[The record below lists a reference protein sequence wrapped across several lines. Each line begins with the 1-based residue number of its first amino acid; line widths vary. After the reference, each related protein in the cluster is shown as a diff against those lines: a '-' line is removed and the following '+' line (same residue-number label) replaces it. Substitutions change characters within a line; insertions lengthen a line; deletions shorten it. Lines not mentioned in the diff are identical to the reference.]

1 MKKSSYI
8 SAKYL
13 TTFLLALFFVSS
25 AGEATAQYF
34 SFGKN
39 RVQYKNFEW
48 KYIQSEHFDVYY
60 YQSKNYDLANFTAVN
75 LEASLKQISEDF
87 GHQIVDRIEV
97 IIYDSHNDFSQTNA
111 VPGLPIDAEGIGGA
125 TDLFKNRITMPFSG
139 NYAEFRSTLQHELVH
154 AVINDM
160 FYGGSAQSLISGNV
174 QLQIPLWFNEGIAEY
189 ESNGWDTNSDMF
201 VRDGIINDYMPS
213 ISRLQG
219 YLAYR
224 GGQSVWNFIVEEYG
238 RQKIREIMQ
247 NLQNLRSIEG
257 AFRRSLGLSVSE
269 LNERW
274 KDYYRERY
282 LPEVA
287 EREKIGNFA
296 ELLTERSKSGT
307 YNTSPAVS
315 PRGDK
320 VAMITNE
327 RGFLDVVVINA
338 ITGEKIKTIIKGGDN
353 INFEELNI
361 LEPNLS
367 WSPDGS
373 KITLSTK
380 TKGSDNL
387 AIVDYETGNVQKIQF
402 PKLDAMG
409 SVAWS
414 PDGKK
419 IAFDGSIGPF
429 QDIFVY
435 NIETRQFRNVTNDV
449 ISDYEPAWSADS
461 ETLYFTSARG
471 DNLILN
477 KVKNNI
483 ELLENDYMYNTDI
496 YSVALGS
503 NEATRL
509 TKTPKWSEYQP
520 ATTNSGRLIYISEK
534 NGIPNVY
541 ELNLSDRTIA
551 PLTNLQTGVLQMSI
565 SSDGA
570 RLAVGSINEG
580 YTDIFMVR
588 SPFSRK
594 KEFDLS
600 DNHWAQRRANET
612 ESQRVPAVGYLQ
624 ERLAITNGPTLS
636 GDLPPADS
644 LQTIAEAGDE
654 ESGSDNDTTDS
665 EESDTTQAESDDID
679 FRNYVFDTE
688 VSEDSV
694 FTAEYLDED
703 VFEVENNK
711 TEDGRFQPKDYRLKF
726 STDIVYAGGNFS
738 TTFGATG
745 LTQIVFSDLLGN
757 HQISFGSNLVFD
769 LRNSNYFLQYGYLKQ
784 RTNWLFNVS
793 HSATQYQTFSG
804 SIFRFR
810 TLAASVTARY
820 PFDKFRR
827 VDLSLSTVSLNQDI
841 SSVGIGQGENE
852 SSTFL
857 YPQVIFTSDNT
868 LPGFVTPRAGSRY
881 SLSLTGSPPL
891 GSLEFVSALG
901 DFRKYFNL
909 GRGYTFALRGSGA
922 VSYGQDS
929 QSFLLGGRLGWIN
942 SRFEGNSLPIE
953 QLGDTFF
960 TQPALPLRGF
970 GFNAASGDRFALANA
985 EFRFPLFAALLPGPI
1000 PIFPLYNI
1008 TGVAFVDAG
1017 TAWGQDI
1024 PFEVG
1029 LSNGSTLQ
1037 YASNSGEL
1045 DFKIREESSRFIEL
1059 NPDGSIRFD
1068 GNNDPIVVK
1077 EDQRQ
1082 AGVEYVEQPFSTGD
1096 VLIGAGFGLRGII
1109 FGLPIRYDV
1118 GWPYFRDGFDGS
1130 PIHYISIGIDF

>member
-1 MKKSSYI
+1 MKKSSYT
-8 SAKYL
+8 STKYL
-13 TTFLLALFFVSS
+13 ITFLLALFFVSS

-39 RVQYKNFEW
+39 RVQYKNFDW

-60 YQSKNYDLANFTAVN
+60 YQSKNYDLANFAAIN

-87 GHQIVDRIEV
+87 GHQIADRIEV

-111 VPGLPIDAEGIGGA
+111 VPGLPIDAQGIGGA

-139 NYAEFRSTLQHELVH
+139 NYTEFRSTLQHELVH

-174 QLQIPLWFNEGIAEY
+174 RLQIPLWFNEGLAEY
-189 ESNGWDTNSDMF
+189 VSNGWDTNSDMF
-201 VRDGIINDYMPS
+201 VRDGVINDYMPP
-213 ISRLQG
+213 IPRLQG

-247 NLQNLRSIEG
+247 NLRNIRNVES
-257 AFRRSLGLSVSE
+257 AFRRSLGLSIEE

-287 EREKIGNFA
+287 EREQIGNFA
-296 ELLTERSKSGT
+296 DLLTERGKAGT
-307 YNTSPAVS
+307 YNTSPALS
-315 PRGDK
+315 PQGDK
-320 VAMITNE
+320 IAMITNA

-338 ITGEKIKTIIKGGDN
+338 ITGEKIKTIIEGGDN
-353 INFEELNI
+353 IDFEELNI

-373 KITLSTK
+373 KLTLSTK

-387 AIVDYETGNVQKIQF
+387 AIVDYETGSVQKIKF
-402 PKLDAMG
+402 PRLDAMG

-414 PDGKK
+414 PDGRK

-435 NIETRQFRNVTNDV
+435 NVETREFSNVTNDA

-461 ETLYFTSARG
+461 ETIYFTSARG
-471 DNLILN
+471 DNISLN
-477 KVKNNI
+477 EVKSNT
-483 ELLENDYMYNTDI
+483 ELLAGDYLYTTDI
-496 YSVALGS
+496 YSVQLGS

-509 TKTPKWSEYQP
+509 TKTPKWSEYQA
-520 ATTNSGRLIYISEK
+520 ATTSSGRLIYI

-541 ELNLSDRTIA
+541 ELNLTDRTIA

-565 SSDGA
+565 SSDGG
-570 RLAVGSINEG
+570 RLAVNSINEG
-580 YTDIFMVR
+580 FTDIFMVR

-612 ESQRVPAVGYLQ
+612 EAQRVPAVGYLQ
-624 ERLAITNGPTLS
+624 SQLAITGGPTLTEAE
-636 GDLPPADS
+636 PAADS
-644 LQTIAEAGDE
+644 VDTIAEAGE
-654 ESGSDNDTTDS
+654 EGADTATPDDTTAA
-665 EESDTTQAESDDID
+665 ESDTTEADSDVID
-679 FRNYVFDTE
+679 FRNYVFDTD
-688 VSEDSV
+688 VSEDSA
-694 FTAEYLDED
+694 FTAKYLGED
-703 VFEVENNK
+703 VFDVDDNK
-711 TEDGRFQPKDYRLKF
+711 TNDGRFQPRDYRLKF

-745 LTQIVFSDLLGN
+745 LTQIAFSDLLGN
-757 HQISFGSNLVFD
+757 HQITFGSNLVFD
-769 LRNSNYFLQYGYLKQ
+769 LRNSNYFLQYAYLKE

-793 HSATQYQTFSG
+793 HSSSQFQTFSG

-820 PFDKFRR
+820 PFNKFRR

-841 SSVGIGQGENE
+841 SSVGIGEAQNE

-857 YPQVIFTSDNT
+857 YPQIIYTSDNT
-868 LPGFVTPRAGSRY
+868 LPGFITPRSGSRY
-881 SLSLTGSPPL
+881 SVSLTGSPPL
-891 GSLEFVSALG
+891 GSLTFGSVLG
-901 DFRKYFNL
+901 DFRKYFHL
-909 GRGYTFALRGSGA
+909 GRGYTFAVRGSGA
-922 VSYGQDS
+922 A
-929 QSFLLGGRLGWIN
+929 SFGPDAQNFFLGGRLGWIN

-953 QLGDTFF
+953 DLGDTFF
-960 TQPALPLRGF
+960 TQPALPLRGY
-970 GFNAASGDRFALANA
+970 GFNAISGDRFALANA

-1000 PIFPLYNI
+1000 PILPLYNL
-1008 TGVAFVDAG
+1008 TGVAFIDAG

-1024 PFEVG
+1024 PFEVP
-1029 LSNGSTLQ
+1029 LRNGSSIRYGTNE
-1037 YASNSGEL
+1037 SDL
-1045 DFKIREESSRFIEL
+1045 DFNIR
-1059 NPDGSIRFD
+1059 D
-1068 GNNDPIVVK
+1068 NNVSYL
-1077 EDQRQ
+1077 DQ
-1082 AGVEYVEQPFSTGD
+1082 ATGD
-1096 VLIGAGFGLRGII
+1096 ILSDEPTDFENNRDRYSVLPEPRGDILIGAGLGVRTILL
-1109 FGLPIRYDV
+1109 GLPLRYDV